1 MAQCRASSRCGLDFL
16 VMSDLDPVSILE
28 GGVELWNQWRH
39 DNPAERPS
47 LAGTDLSDRDLTG
60 INLDELDLT
69 DVDFYGANLSRAN
82 LKMATL
88 AGCDFADVTAVSVD
102 MYKTDIQGAF
112 LIGADLSKAYLN
124 EARLDGADL
133 RGANLSGAKL
143 EGATL
148 VGCNISGSDLS
159 GAMLDGADLT
169 DSNLSRADV
178 DRASVFGVRYGSFE
192 SMRGHYFG
200 IRGLD
205 SVFGNALF
213 VRDARDR
220 DYIDA
225 FERSIESAP
234 PGIGRNSRR
243 FLFNAWKLIGY
254 GRSLGR
260 LALYALILAVAFGA
274 VFALDQTLAWGL
286 MDYSGSAES
295 PLTPFYFS
303 IVTYTTLGFGDITPQ
318 HWLGEVII
326 IIEVLLGY
334 ATLGLLLAILGNRV
348 ARQS

>member
-1 MAQCRASSRCGLDFL
+1 
-16 VMSDLDPVSILE
+16 MSDLDPVSILE
-28 GGVELWNQWRH
+28 GGVDEWNQWRR

-47 LAGTDLSDRDLTG
+47 LAGIDLSDRDLTG

-69 DVDFYGANLSRAN
+69 DADFYGANLSRAN

-88 AGCDFADVTAVSVD
+88 AGCDFADVTAASID
-102 MYKTDIQGAF
+102 MYKTDLHGAF
-112 LIGADLSKAYLN
+112 LTGADLSKAYLN

-133 RGANLSGAKL
+133 RAVNLSGAKL
-143 EGATL
+143 EGASL
-148 VGCNISGSDLS
+148 VGCDMSGSDLS
-159 GAMLDGADLT
+159 GAILDGADLT

-178 DRASVFGVRYGSFE
+178 NRASVFGVRYGAFE

-205 SVFGNALF
+205 SAYGNALF

-220 DYIDA
+220 DYLDA
-225 FERSIESAP
+225 YERSIESAA
-234 PGIGRNSRR
+234 PGIDQNSRR
-243 FLFNAWKLIGY
+243 FLFNVWRLIGY

-260 LALYALILAVAFGA
+260 LALYAFLLAMVFGVVYAF
-274 VFALDQTLAWGL
+274 DQALAWGL
-286 MDYSGSAES
+286 MDYSGSAAS
-295 PLTPFYFS
+295 PLTPFYYS

-326 IIEVLLGY
+326 VIEVLLGY
-334 ATLGLLLAILGNRV
+334 TTLGLLLAILGNRV